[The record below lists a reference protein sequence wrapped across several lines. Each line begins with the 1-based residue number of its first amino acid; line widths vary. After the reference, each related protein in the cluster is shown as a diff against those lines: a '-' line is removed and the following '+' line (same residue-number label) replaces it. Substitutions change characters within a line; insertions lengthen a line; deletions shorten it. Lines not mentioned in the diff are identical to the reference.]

1 MKLNIIKGFVAV
13 AALSFSTLSVAA
25 VIYNNGAPNQASG
38 NEMTRWIQSEDF
50 TLTTATT
57 ITDIHFW
64 SVDRGLTD
72 GTISWQIYAD
82 STGAPGAVLTSGNT
96 AVTRTATG
104 NVLGFGTEFEND
116 FNITP
121 FLLGAGTYHLGL
133 HNGALSNTT
142 RDEFYWET
150 TAGNA
155 TTRGQEDIAPFG
167 GGWSNNGQEHAFY
180 LTGVTGAVPEPA
192 SLALLGIGLAGLGA
206 MRRRKSA

>member
-1 MKLNIIKGFVAV
+1 MKLNLIKGLVAI
-13 AALSFSTLSVAA
+13 AALSLSTLSVAA

-38 NEMTRWIQSEDF
+38 NEMTQWIQAEDF

-57 ITDIHFW
+57 VTDIHFW

-72 GTISWQIYAD
+72 GTISWFIYDNNAG
-82 STGAPGAVLTSGNT
+82 SPGNVLTSGNT
-96 AVTRTATG
+96 VVTRTATG
-104 NVLGFGTEFEND
+104 NVLFFGSEFEND

-150 TAGNA
+150 TAGN
-155 TTRGQEDIAPFG
+155 TTPTGREDIAPFG

-180 LTGVTGAVPEPA
+180 LTGVTGSVPEPA

-206 MRRRKSA
+206 MRRKQRA